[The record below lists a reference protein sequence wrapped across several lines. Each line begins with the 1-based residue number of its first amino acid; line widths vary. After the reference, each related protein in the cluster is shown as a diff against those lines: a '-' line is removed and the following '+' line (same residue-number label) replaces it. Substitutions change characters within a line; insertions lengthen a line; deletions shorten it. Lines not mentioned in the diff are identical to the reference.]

1 MAHSLSGM
9 IARMEDENGRFWY
22 DYEGTFIEDI
32 RAVYEHEIRRLQ
44 RASPASERTKS
55 VTRDAMLTISPSK
68 VLLNGEFDEVNRTM
82 VSLLAAKWLWTEDY
96 ASFTRNQREAVK
108 LPMKAFLALA
118 QWFRATLKDPQD
130 QLLFVT
136 LLVVHDLG
144 KDSELVKELNELKPK
159 PEVNSSNNH
168 DLLVLKA
175 VESGLIDVVK
185 KLDAEVQAGLVT
197 CLRTGPT
204 LSIGQLVQGE
214 NVPASLAPVLELQGK
229 ASRYFDLKY
238 FEQVLDVAGVSGHV
252 DHTGA
257 AAYTLPVHRSFN
269 AAYRSLR
276 GIADG
281 KFTLRQGYDSILRD
295 RGDQLRAKGFQPL
308 DVDRDLDRAILGLL
322 CMGKVTEPDTAEL
335 FLKAFKSL
343 TPLARKQLT
352 DGRSVDG
359 IDDVE
364 AIIPY
369 HMPILFLA
377 ALKLEKGLPEEKL
390 KKYDRGEKVTTALAS
405 LMRFLAQAF
414 EGAAPRPGQKGSI
427 KEKDMLFAKVI
438 IDSQAFKNDPEILD
452 LLGFPEVSLV

>member
-1 MAHSLSGM
+1 MAHSLSDM

-22 DYEGTFIEDI
+22 EYEGTFIEDI
-32 RAVYEHEIRRLQ
+32 RAVYEQEIRRLQ
-44 RASPASERTKS
+44 RAPPASERIKS
-55 VTRDAMLTISPSK
+55 DTRDATLTKSPSK
-68 VLLNGEFDEVNRTM
+68 ILLNGEFDEVNRTM

-96 ASFTRNQREAVK
+96 VSFTRNQKEAVK

-144 KDSELVKELNELKPK
+144 KDPELVKELKELKAES
-159 PEVNSSNNH
+159 EVHSSDNH

-175 VESGLIDVVK
+175 VESDLIDVVK
-185 KLDAEVQAGLVT
+185 KLNAEVQEGLVT

-238 FEQVLDVAGVSGHV
+238 FEQVLDVAGASGHV

-257 AAYTLPVHRSFN
+257 VTYTLPVHISFN
-269 AAYRSLR
+269 AAYKSLR

-281 KFTLRQGYDSILRD
+281 RFTLRQGYDLILKD
-295 RGDQLRAKGFQPL
+295 RGDQLHGKGFQSL
-308 DVDRDLDRAILGLL
+308 DVGKDRDRAILRLL
-322 CMGKVTEPDTAEL
+322 CMGRVTEPDTAEL
-335 FLKAFKSL
+335 FLKAFRSL
-343 TPLARKQLT
+343 TPLTRKQLT
-352 DGRSVDG
+352 DGLSVDG
-359 IDDVE
+359 IDDGE

-369 HMPILFLA
+369 YMPTLFLA
-377 ALKLEKGLPEEKL
+377 ALKVEQGLPEERL
-390 KKYDRGEKVTTALAS
+390 KKYDPGEKVTIALAS

-414 EGAAPRPGQKGSI
+414 DGAFPRPGQKGGV

-438 IDSQAFKNDPEILD
+438 IDGEAFKSDPGILD